1 MLLLLLGLPVL
12 SVAGNQDSIGEVGR
26 LIGVELYDVDSYAYN
41 SRNLTVS
48 ILEGYDNQ
56 GVAMMRTYV
65 SGGTTCQQRGL
76 SPSNYHL
83 LQTAMTNK
91 HIRIRPRH
99 RPGLGGTRCI
109 IGFSLIQMPQYEDL
123 VY

>member
-1 MLLLLLGLPVL
+1 MLLGLPVL
-12 SVAGNQDSIGEVGR
+12 SIAGNQDDIGAVGR
-26 LIGVELYDVDSYAYN
+26 LIGMELYDVDSYAYN
-41 SRNLTVS
+41 SRNLTIS

-76 SPSNYHL
+76 SPSNYQL
-83 LQTAMTNK
+83 LQTAMTSK
-91 HIRIRPRH
+91 HIRVRPRH